1 MARQLLLLTCY
12 RRRKTDVRRH
22 EMTYSRTH
30 DRPKADPQGTGPL
43 HIFWFSSSVPS
54 PVRTIY
60 AELTHGGCV
69 LGGWAAE
76 NEPQSG
82 SVTFPTTYFMSF
94 DMYIF
99 VSWYFPISQCEIFG
113 LGYVGSA
120 LRAGTLWRS
129 VLNFQNFNWKVL
141 CTTDMSSSPPPAP
154 CSDPD
159 SRPWG
164 TGQREARA
172 DGQVRVMDGVRVRD
186 KLNPRDGLKVSY
198 FCVTNYLEI
207 KNCGFPVCHQNA
219 LLHPAVTSMYLWWP
233 RAPFEIPVCVIETGF
248 SDWRGYLKNS
258 TTVLMVY
265 YTLFWWGDSL
275 FSSLYVSLFS
285 LTLDFWYLNPCK
297 WQLLKMRVFRK
308 YSPII

>member
-60 AELTHGGCV
+60 VELTHGGCV

-99 VSWYFPISQCEIFG
+99 VSWYFPISQWRYSDSDMLAQPFVQGRSDAAYWTSRILIGRYCAQQICPH
-113 LGYVGSA
+113 LLPRLPA
-120 LRAGTLWRS
+120 LTL
-129 VLNFQNFNWKVL
+129 
-141 CTTDMSSSPPPAP
+141 TPAP
-154 CSDPD
+154 
-159 SRPWG
+159 G
-164 TGQREARA
+164 A
-172 DGQVRVMDGVRVRD
+172 QVRERLGLMDRWG
-186 KLNPRDGLKVSY
+186 
-198 FCVTNYLEI
+198 
-207 KNCGFPVCHQNA
+207 
-219 LLHPAVTSMYLWWP
+219 WWM
-233 RAPFEIPVCVIETGF
+233 EWGSGISWIPGM
-248 SDWRGYLKNS
+248 G
-258 TTVLMVY
+258 
-265 YTLFWWGDSL
+265 
-275 FSSLYVSLFS
+275 
-285 LTLDFWYLNPCK
+285 
-297 WQLLKMRVFRK
+297 
-308 YSPII
+308 